1 MRNVSPPQMPA
12 VRQFTR
18 QFLADN
24 AAAPDDQNL
33 HIMTLYKIT

>member
-1 MRNVSPPQMPA
+1 MSA

-18 QFLADN
+18 QFLADD
-24 AAAPDDQNL
+24 AATPDDQNF